1 MGQIIAKGTDLFRP
15 GDKPDFL
22 YRLDKGYVRNYVI
35 SDSGLELTLNI
46 IGPNRFIPLISFYS
60 SWPQQFFTQTL
71 TECEVTKIPK
81 TSEHTD
87 ETLKDAAEKFSK
99 ATHLLIE
106 RMQDLVFL
114 SAKERV
120 LRSLQYIL
128 KATQS
133 STVPFPLTHEDIAA
147 LAGINRE
154 TASRII
160 SQLSK
165 AGQLSVNKQIYSLPT
180 AKS

>member
-1 MGQIIAKGTDLFRP
+1 MEQKIAKGVDLFRP
-15 GDKPDFL
+15 GDKPSFL
-22 YRLDKGYVRNYVI
+22 YYIKAGYVRNYVI
-35 SDSGLELTLNI
+35 SDNGLELTLNI
-46 IGPNRFIPLISFYS
+46 IGPKRFIPLISFYS

-71 TECEVTKIPK
+71 TECELSKVDQ
-81 TSEHTD
+81 TD
-87 ETLKDAAEKFSK
+87 EQRDELRKNSAENFSK
-99 ATHLLIE
+99 ATHMLIE
-106 RMQDLVFL
+106 RMQDLIFL

-120 LRSLQYIL
+120 IRGIKYVLRV
-128 KATQS
+128 TS
-133 STVPFPLTHEDIAA
+133 SDVVPFPLTHEDIAA

-165 AGQLSVNKQIYSLPT
+165 AELLTVNKQIYSLPK